1 MRPTKQKLVQVSTYS
16 RSAGCSS
23 ESQLNVPFSTE
34 TTESNKIKNKT

>member
-1 MRPTKQKLVQVSTYS
+1 MKYETKTKKLVQVSTYS

-34 TTESNKIKNKT
+34 TTESNNKI